1 MQVPHDG
8 FVLSFVRKA
17 EVSSLSGLLSCAPIL
32 SSLGLA
38 LAVMDSPV
46 LPEPV
51 RSVSTLFHP
60 LVAFFSPLV
69 SASVRSSWTS
79 HGGRLATHDAVRGDE
94 CDIDFYFA
102 LPGQPDELVDRSA
115 PFYP

>member
-1 MQVPHDG
+1 
-8 FVLSFVRKA
+8 
-17 EVSSLSGLLSCAPIL
+17 
-32 SSLGLA
+32 
-38 LAVMDSPV
+38 MDSPA

-51 RSVSTLFHP
+51 HSVSTLFHP
-60 LVAFFSPLV
+60 LVAFLSPLV

>member
-1 MQVPHDG
+1 MPHDG
-8 FVLSFVRKA
+8 SVFTFMRKA
-17 EVSSLSGLLSCAPIL
+17 EVSRFRDVSLSLHLLFRCCF
-32 SSLGLA
+32 A
-38 LAVMDSPV
+38 LAVMDSPA

-60 LVAFFSPLV
+60 FVAFFSPLV

-115 PFYP
+115 PSHP